1 MEGGQS
7 PILRT
12 VGLKKYFG
20 EVRAVDGVDFAI
32 SPGEAVAM
40 VGPNG
45 AGKTTFVNVITGYY
59 MPDGGKIYFDGKD
72 ITHHSRIKKI
82 KLGIARSFQ
91 LVNLYEQLTCLDNL
105 RVAILS
111 RERISH
117 VFWKTLDSYRN
128 VTEEAFQVLETFG
141 LKDKANVLASEL
153 PGGMR
158 KLLDVAVAYALNP
171 KVLLLDEPTSGVAS
185 REKHDIMKIIVKA
198 VKDKRIASLIIE
210 HDMEIVYNYS
220 DRAVVFFGGKIIAE
234 GKPEEVLENA
244 EVQEKILGVKE

>member
-1 MEGGQS
+1 
-7 PILRT
+7 
-12 VGLKKYFG
+12 
-20 EVRAVDGVDFAI
+20 
-32 SPGEAVAM
+32 
-40 VGPNG
+40 
-45 AGKTTFVNVITGYY
+45 
-59 MPDGGKIYFDGKD
+59 
-72 ITHHSRIKKI
+72 
-82 KLGIARSFQ
+82 
-91 LVNLYEQLTCLDNL
+91 L

-210 HDMEIVYNYS
+210 HDMEIVQLL
-220 DRAVVFFGGKIIAE
+220 RQGGR
-234 GKPEEVLENA
+234 
-244 EVQEKILGVKE
+244 ILRR